1 MPTAAVGSRTIDYV
15 RRGRGAPLLL
25 IQGMAGH
32 HQLWGEP
39 LLSGLDEDFD
49 IVAYDHRGIGAST
62 DEPGPF
68 TIGDL
73 AEDAASLMDHLGWS
87 SAHVLGISMGGMVA
101 QELVLRHPERV
112 RGLVLGCTYAG
123 GRGSSLDATG
133 PLQMLEA
140 GRSGDLEKAIRT
152 GYLVNLSP
160 AYTAVEENY
169 EPFKQ
174 VSLAV
179 RVPIPTV
186 LRQAQAAFGHDTST
200 RLPTVRSA
208 TLVVHGTEDQVL
220 SYSNGVQISA
230 LVPGARLHT
239 MAGVGHLFWW
249 ERSDETIDV
258 VREHLLAAG

>member
-1 MPTAAVGSRTIDYV
+1 MPTALIGSRKINYV
-15 RRGRGAPLLL
+15 RRGSGQPLLL

-39 LLSGLDEDFD
+39 FLSGLVDDFD
-49 IVAYDHRGIGAST
+49 IVAYDHRGIGDSD

-73 AEDAASLMDHLGWS
+73 AEDAALLMDALGWP

-101 QELVLRHPERV
+101 QELVLRHPDRV

-123 GRGSSLDATG
+123 GHGSSLDATG
-133 PLQMLEA
+133 PLRMLEA
-140 GRSGDLEKAIRT
+140 ARGGDIDKAIRA
-152 GYLVNLSP
+152 GYEVNLS
-160 AYTAVEENY
+160 ATYTAVEQHY
-169 EPFKQ
+169 QPFKQ

-179 RVPIPTV
+179 RVPIPIV

-200 RLPTVRSA
+200 RLPTVRSS
-208 TLVVHGTEDQVL
+208 TLVIHGTEDQML
-220 SYSNGVQISA
+220 TYSNGVQISG

-239 MAGVGHLFWW
+239 MQGVGHLFWW
-249 ERSDETIDV
+249 ERNDETVDV
-258 VREHLLAAG
+258 VREHLLAAT